1 VHCPSSAGEFDARV
15 TIPANT
21 LLAGDFHLTLCL
33 WNAGGILDLH
43 EPALSFSVDAGGS
56 PLYAERGN
64 RKGYVHIDCPW
75 EVAQRLDVA
84 AGVGQ

>member
-1 VHCPSSAGEFDARV
+1 
-15 TIPANT
+15 
-21 LLAGDFHLTLCL
+21 L
-33 WNAGGILDLH
+33 WNAAGILDLH
-43 EPALSFSVDAGGS
+43 EPALSFSVDAGAS

-75 EVAQRLDVA
+75 EIAQRIDVA